1 MDILRFITAGNI
13 DDGKSTLIG
22 RLLYDIGQIKSD
34 IIQSVSKSNITDTT
48 INLANIT
55 DGLRSEREQGITI
68 DIAYKYFTTPNRKYI
83 ITDAPGHFQ
92 YTKNLVTGAS
102 EVDAMIILIDA
113 NNGITEQTR
122 RHSLVASFLNIPN
135 VLVAINKMD
144 DVDYNQEI
152 FTLIKDQFLVIA
164 EKLKLQNIS
173 FFPISALLGD
183 NVNFASSQMW
193 WYKGNTLIQCLE
205 SIKPKL
211 PKNQITRF
219 SVQCVIETKD
229 FEKGFAGKLISGNL
243 KIGDSIE
250 INPERKNAIIK
261 RILIGT
267 TYKNEAI
274 AGDDICLYFENGVE
288 AKRGDLISKSKD
300 KLPLL
305 FSNKLE
311 VTLCWLNEEKQLQPG
326 EEYLIRINAFETK
339 CYITSILHK
348 IDIQSFEK
356 NTEKNLLVMNDF
368 LGVIIETK
376 EKIAFDLFSTLS
388 ETGCGILI
396 DINSN
401 YTSAAFIIEK

>member
-211 PKNQITRF
+211 PK
-219 SVQCVIETKD
+219 
-229 FEKGFAGKLISGNL
+229 
-243 KIGDSIE
+243 
-250 INPERKNAIIK
+250 
-261 RILIGT
+261 
-267 TYKNEAI
+267 
-274 AGDDICLYFENGVE
+274 
-288 AKRGDLISKSKD
+288 
-300 KLPLL
+300 
-305 FSNKLE
+305 
-311 VTLCWLNEEKQLQPG
+311 
-326 EEYLIRINAFETK
+326 
-339 CYITSILHK
+339 
-348 IDIQSFEK
+348 
-356 NTEKNLLVMNDF
+356 
-368 LGVIIETK
+368 
-376 EKIAFDLFSTLS
+376 
-388 ETGCGILI
+388 
-396 DINSN
+396 SN
-401 YTSAAFIIEK
+401 YTVFGTMRY

>member
-1 MDILRFITAGNI
+1 MDILRFITAGSI

-34 IIQSVSKSNITDTT
+34 VIQSVSKSNKAVNT
-48 INLANIT
+48 INLAHIT

-144 DVDYNQEI
+144 DVAYSEEQFTSIKNQY
-152 FTLIKDQFLVIA
+152 LVIA

-183 NVNFASSQMW
+183 NVNLASSNMI
-193 WYKGNTLIQCLE
+193 WYKDNTLMQCLE
-205 SIKPKL
+205 TINAKIT
-211 PKNQITRF
+211 NNHITRF
-219 SVQCVIETKD
+219 SVQCVIETKN

-250 INPERKNAIIK
+250 INPERKSAIIK
-261 RILIGT
+261 NIIIL
-267 TYKNEAI
+267 
-274 AGDDICLYFENGVE
+274 L
-288 AKRGDLISKSKD
+288 
-300 KLPLL
+300 
-305 FSNKLE
+305 
-311 VTLCWLNEEKQLQPG
+311 
-326 EEYLIRINAFETK
+326 
-339 CYITSILHK
+339 
-348 IDIQSFEK
+348 
-356 NTEKNLLVMNDF
+356 
-368 LGVIIETK
+368 
-376 EKIAFDLFSTLS
+376 
-388 ETGCGILI
+388 
-396 DINSN
+396 
-401 YTSAAFIIEK
+401 